1 MKIKNPKKRI
11 YIAGPMRGY
20 PQYNYP
26 AFNAADEWLTLQG
39 WEVKS
44 PAKISKT
51 FGTPS
56 AIDANPYLLA
66 RLMRYEIE
74 VLEKCDAIYLL
85 RGWEKSVGAKEELA
99 VALREGLEIIVQGGG
114 EE

>member
-1 MKIKNPKKRI
+1 MNETMKRKI

-44 PAKISKT
+44 PAKISET

-56 AIDANPYLLA
+56 AIDANPYLLE

-74 VLEKCDAIYLL
+74 VLKKCNAIYLL
-85 RGWEKSVGAKEELA
+85 RGWERSVGAKAELA
-99 VALREGLEIIVQGGG
+99 VALREGLEIIVQGGD

>member
-1 MKIKNPKKRI
+1 MNETMKRKI

-26 AFNAADEWLTLQG
+26 AFNVADLWLTLHG
-39 WEVKS
+39 WEVVN
-44 PAKISKT
+44 PVDISNCH
-51 FGTPS
+51 GTPEQVE
-56 AIDANPYLLA
+56 ANPDLLF
-66 RLMRYEIE
+66 E
-74 VLEKCDAIYLL
+74 VMESEKREVECCDAIYLL
-85 RGWEKSVGAKEELA
+85 RGWERSVGAKAELT